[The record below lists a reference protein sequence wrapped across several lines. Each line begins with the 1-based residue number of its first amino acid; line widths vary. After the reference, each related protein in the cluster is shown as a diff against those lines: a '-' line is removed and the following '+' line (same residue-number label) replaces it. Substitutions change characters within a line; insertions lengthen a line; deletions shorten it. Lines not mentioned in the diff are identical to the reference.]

1 MWNDQTNI
9 TIKMESTLAKLI
21 GNNGCMERTSRITT
35 SINAANVV
43 FKTIT

>member
-1 MWNDQTNI
+1 MWNDQINI
-9 TIKMESTLAKLI
+9 TIKMESTQAKLI
-21 GNNGCMERTSRITT
+21 GNNVYMERISRITT